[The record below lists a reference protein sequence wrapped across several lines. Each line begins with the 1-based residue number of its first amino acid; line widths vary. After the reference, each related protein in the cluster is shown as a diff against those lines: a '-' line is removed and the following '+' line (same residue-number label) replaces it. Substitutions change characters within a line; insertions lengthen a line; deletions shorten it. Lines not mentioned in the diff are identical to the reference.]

1 MVSDKNTQ
9 QTIQIIELDRL
20 NRLLGDELRWYEGQ
34 EAMWRAFDMKNQNQ
48 LRKLNQE
55 ILSVLHIYGE
65 LDQEKAKNTALQEQN
80 ARLQYEVDRLRLDAK
95 ASALRGKSLN
105 CECLNFRFYS
115 IFDVMT
121 FRV

>member
-1 MVSDKNTQ
+1 
-9 QTIQIIELDRL
+9 
-20 NRLLGDELRWYEGQ
+20 
-34 EAMWRAFDMKNQNQ
+34 MKNQNQ